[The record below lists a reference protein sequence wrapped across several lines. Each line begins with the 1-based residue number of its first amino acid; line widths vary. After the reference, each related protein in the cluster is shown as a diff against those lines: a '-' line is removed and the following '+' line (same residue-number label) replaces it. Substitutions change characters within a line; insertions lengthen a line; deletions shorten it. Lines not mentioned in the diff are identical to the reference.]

1 MSDFGFLFMDFIWVI
16 FPIMIYLI
24 YEVYTENINKKKNDL
39 VLSFCL
45 FSSLYLIIRFG
56 VFNNKYLFSVFFD
69 FIILFFYFKK
79 RIFDAIIVSIIVSL
93 YLKCNF
99 DFDFVIVIFKYFIYI
114 YLYRSFSSKVFLVST
129 FFVSFIYL
137 LFLAF
142 SDINLYLVFEY
153 IIYYMLIYFVIFF
166 FMKGEKIIEINI
178 SYKELMRENQVRQSL
193 FKISHEIK
201 NPIAVCKG
209 YLDMFDINNIA
220 HFKKYIPILR
230 SEIDRTLNLLQDFS
244 ACNKININCDIID
257 ITLLIQDIMDNF
269 KLMFNDKNIS
279 FNVDIAFDEIFV
291 YGDYNRLNQVM
302 VNIIK
307 NSIEA
312 VDLNKKS
319 YINIYMKLNASD
331 VKIYIEDNGIG
342 MNEEVLNR
350 VSEPFFTT
358 KQNGTGLGV
367 LLSMEIIKAHNG
379 TLRYESSI
387 GKGTTAIITLP
398 LYNI

>member
-1 MSDFGFLFMDFIWVI
+1 MSDFVFLFMDFVWII

-24 YEVYTENINKKKNDL
+24 YEVYTENVNKKKNDL

-56 VFNNKYLFSVFFD
+56 TFDNKYLFSVVFD

-79 RIFDAIIVSIIVSL
+79 RVVDAVIASILISLYLRYNSDFNLLIAFKYFSYFYLYQRFSSNLFFVFTFFISLVCFLFFDVSL
-93 YLKCNF
+93 Y
-99 DFDFVIVIFKYFIYI
+99 IVFQ
-114 YLYRSFSSKVFLVST
+114 
-129 FFVSFIYL
+129 
-137 LFLAF
+137 
-142 SDINLYLVFEY
+142 Y
-153 IIYYMLIYFVIFF
+153 IIYYMLIFFVIFF
-166 FMKGEKIIEINI
+166 FTKGEKIIEINL

-209 YLDMFDINNIA
+209 YLDMFDINNID
-220 HFKKYIPILR
+220 HFKKYIPIIS
-230 SEIDRTLNLLQDFS
+230 SEIDKTLNLLQDFS
-244 ACNKININCDIID
+244 ACNKININCEIID

-269 KLMFNDKNIS
+269 KLMFNDNGIS
-279 FNVDIAFDEIFV
+279 FNVDNDFDEVFV

-312 VDLNKKS
+312 VDLNKES
-319 YINIYMKLNASD
+319 YINIRMEQSD
-331 VKIYIEDNGIG
+331 SYVKIYILDNGIG
-342 MNEEVLNR
+342 MDNETLSR
-350 VSEPFFTT
+350 VSEPFYTT
-358 KQNGTGLGV
+358 KKNGTGLGV

-379 TLRYESSI
+379 TLCYESSM
-387 GKGTTAIITLP
+387 GKGTTAVITLP
-398 LYNI
+398 IYNV

>member
-1 MSDFGFLFMDFIWVI
+1 MSDFVFLFMDSVWVI

-24 YEVYTENINKKKNDL
+24 YEVYTENVNKKKNDL

-56 VFNNKYLFSVFFD
+56 VFDNKYLFSVVFD

-79 RIFDAIIVSIIVSL
+79 KILDAVIVSIIVSL
-93 YLKCNF
+93 YLKYNF
-99 DFDFVIVIFKYFIYI
+99 DFYLLIVLKYFSYF
-114 YLYRSFSSKVFLVST
+114 YLYQRFSSNLFFLFT
-129 FFVSFIYL
+129 FFISFVCFMFFDVS
-137 LFLAF
+137 
-142 SDINLYLVFEY
+142 LYIVFQY

-166 FMKGEKIIEINI
+166 FTKGEKIIEINL

-209 YLDMFDINNIA
+209 YLDMFDINNIN
-220 HFKKYIPILR
+220 HFKKYIPIIS
-230 SEIDRTLNLLQDFS
+230 SEIDKTLNLLQDFS
-244 ACNKININCDIID
+244 ACNKISINCDIID
-257 ITLLIQDIMDNF
+257 ITLLIQDIMNNF
-269 KLMFNDKNIS
+269 KLMFNDNGIS
-279 FNVDIAFDEIFV
+279 FNVDNDFDEVFV

-312 VDLNKKS
+312 VDLNKES
-319 YINIYMKLNASD
+319 YINIRMEKDDSY
-331 VKIYIEDNGIG
+331 VKIYVLDNGVG
-342 MNEEVLNR
+342 MDDETLSR
-350 VSEPFFTT
+350 VSEPFYTT
-358 KQNGTGLGV
+358 KKNGTGLGV

-379 TLRYESSI
+379 TLCYESSI
-387 GKGTTAIITLP
+387 GKGTTVVITLP
-398 LYNI
+398 IYNI